1 MGCLSVSLTPIGGIS
16 CKVYSNDGITVQAH
30 KIGGIETIVDNIG
43 GIETNVKR
51 IGGIFCRVF
60 RTCSPS
66 IRTPYLEISP
76 TIAWIV
82 AGETQN
88 DVFSNT
94 YWNIN

>member
-1 MGCLSVSLTPIGGIS
+1 MS

-30 KIGGIETIVDNIG
+30 KIGGIETNVDNIG

-66 IRTPYLEISP
+66 IRVPYLEISP
-76 TIAWIV
+76 TIAWVV